1 MKYAARLQHK
11 PDISLALKG
20 IEHIRVC
27 LIEVGTDDGPLDL
40 HGVSL
45 DEIKH

>member
-1 MKYAARLQHK
+1 MKYAARLQYK

-27 LIEVGTDDGPLDL
+27 LVEVGTNDGPLDL
-40 HGVSL
+40 RRVSL
-45 DEIKH
+45 DKIKH